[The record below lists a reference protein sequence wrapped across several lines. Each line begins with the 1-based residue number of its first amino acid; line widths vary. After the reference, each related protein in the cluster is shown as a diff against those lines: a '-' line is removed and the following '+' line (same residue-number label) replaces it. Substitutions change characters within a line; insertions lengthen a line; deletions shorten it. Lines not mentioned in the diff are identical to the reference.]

1 MKFQIIQLEPYDD
14 VISIRDR
21 LAFVNT
27 ERVVLVW
34 PGSGAILRRKLD
46 LVLIQREAAR
56 RGTRLALVT
65 SDPDVIDNACDLN
78 ISTFG
83 SVRASQ
89 QAPWKRPLNKVFID
103 RSDRPDNAPDPY
115 ELRLAASR
123 LQPLTPQQRRLR
135 YTVRVLAGTVL
146 IVVLTAVALLL
157 GPGADVTLTPAQAQ
171 INETVRLTADS
182 TLSRVD
188 VENGRIPAAL
198 MVIEVQTQ
206 ASIPTTGSMD
216 VPNTLANGTVVFTNQ
231 TGTPVFI
238 PSGTV
243 VATAIG
249 QPVQFHTISDVTV
262 EGGVG
267 KTAEATIEALQTS
280 GGPVGNIEAN
290 LIINIEG
297 PLSKTVAARNP
308 QATRGGTIRQQ
319 AIVTRAD
326 YDNLLVLSRE
336 KIRQTSVAEFNPKL
350 TGTQFIA
357 PDSIKIVEERPEWV
371 AYNAFIGD
379 PADALTLTLRAKV
392 QALVI
397 DEQLARQA
405 SLASLAAKVPNGQ
418 QIIPDSVIFSRG
430 PIQSSDPKGQVGFL
444 MSASANVA
452 VAVNA
457 ERVRQRLAG
466 ASVSDALAILEREW
480 LLDPRRPPQIQVW
493 PSVFGRLPL
502 LPLRINVRVQES

>member
-1 MKFQIIQLEPYDD
+1 MKFQIIRLEPYDD

-34 PGSGAILRRKLD
+34 PAKGAILRRKLD

-56 RGTRLALVT
+56 CGMRLALVT
-65 SDPDVIDNACDLN
+65 TDPDVIDNAYDLN
-78 ISTFG
+78 ISTFA
-83 SVRASQ
+83 SVSASQ
-89 QAPWKRPLNKVFID
+89 QAAWKRPLNKVFVD

-123 LQPLTPQQRRLR
+123 LQSLTPQQRRVR
-135 YTVRVLAGTVL
+135 YMVRALTGTVL

-157 GPGADVTLTPAQAQ
+157 GPSAEVTLTPAQAQ
-171 INETVRLTADS
+171 ISTTVRLTADS
-182 TLSRVD
+182 TVSRVD

-206 ASIPTTGSMD
+206 ASIPTTGSAD
-216 VPNTLANGTVVFTNQ
+216 VPNTLANGTVIFTNQ

-243 VATAIG
+243 VSTSIG
-249 QPVQFHTISDVTV
+249 QPVQFRTVNDATV

-267 KTAEATIEALQTS
+267 KTAEVTIEALQSS
-280 GGPVGNIEAN
+280 GGPAGNIEAN

-297 PLSKTVAARNP
+297 PLSDAVSVRNP
-308 QATRGGTIRQQ
+308 QPTRGGSIRQQ
-319 AIVTRAD
+319 ALVTRAD
-326 YDNLLVLSRE
+326 YDNLLVLTRE
-336 KIRQTSVAEFNPKL
+336 KIRQTSLAEFSPKL

-405 SLASLAAKVPNGQ
+405 ALASLAARVPNGQ
-418 QIIPDSVIFSRG
+418 QIIPDSVIFTRG
-430 PIQSSDPKGQVGFL
+430 PIQPTDPKGQVGFL

-452 VAVNA
+452 VAVNVD
-457 ERVRQRLAG
+457 RVRQRLAG
-466 ASVSDALAILEREW
+466 VSISDAQAILEREW
-480 LLDPRRPPQIQVW
+480 LLDPRRPPQIAVW
-493 PSVFGRLPL
+493 PAIFGRLPL
-502 LPLRINVRVQES
+502 LPVRINVRVQES